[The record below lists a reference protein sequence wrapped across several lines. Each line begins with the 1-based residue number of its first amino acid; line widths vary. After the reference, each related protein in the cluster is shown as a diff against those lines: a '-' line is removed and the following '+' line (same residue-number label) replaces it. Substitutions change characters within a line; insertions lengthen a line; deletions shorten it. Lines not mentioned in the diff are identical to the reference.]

1 MKTEKELIRTGK
13 YITLLLRHKPEKENL
28 DMDKNG
34 YVSVKQLL
42 SRLKI
47 SKLDLDYIV
56 ETDNKTRFS
65 YSASK
70 DKIRCN
76 QGHSIDVDVELKE
89 IKPPDI
95 LYHGTAW
102 KSVES
107 IYKTGIEKRDRL
119 HVHLSSDLETAEKIG
134 LRHGKLYIFKI
145 DTKRMYEDGIK
156 FYLSENKVWL
166 TDFINTK
173 YFIQDENY

>member
-1 MKTEKELIRTGK
+1 MKTKKELNKISK
-13 YITLLLRHKPEKENL
+13 YITLLLRHQPEKEHL

-34 YVSVKQLL
+34 YVSVEQLI
-42 SRLKI
+42 SRLQI
-47 SKLDLDYIV
+47 SKTDLDFIV
-56 ETDNKTRFS
+56 DTDNKTRFS

-89 IKPPDI
+89 AKPPDI
-95 LYHGTAW
+95 LYHGTGM

-107 IYKTGIEKRDRL
+107 ILKNGIEKRDRL
-119 HVHLSSDLETAEKIG
+119 HVHLSSDLETAEKVG
-134 LRHGKLYIFKI
+134 KRHGELYIFKI
-145 DTKRMYEDGIK
+145 DTKKMYEDGIK

-173 YFIQDENY
+173 YFL

>member
-1 MKTEKELIRTGK
+1 MKTKEELKRTSK
-13 YITLLLRHKPEKENL
+13 YITLLLRHNPEKEHLN
-28 DMDKNG
+28 MDKNG

-47 SKLDLDYIV
+47 TKTDLDYIV
-56 ETDNKTRFS
+56 DTDNKTRFS

-89 IKPPDI
+89 VKPPDI
-95 LYHGTAW
+95 LYHGTGW

-107 IYKTGIEKRDRL
+107 IFKNGIEKRERL
-119 HVHLSSDLETAEKIG
+119 YVHLSSDLETAEKVG
-134 LRHGKLYIFKI
+134 KRHGELYIFKI
-145 DTKRMYEDGIK
+145 DTKKMWEDGIK

-166 TDFINTK
+166 TDFINPK
-173 YFIQDENY
+173 YFISNENY